1 MTRYRTRIMI
11 DYRFGSPAAEG
22 RQLLRLNPREMAGV
36 QRVIRSAVT
45 VEPEAA
51 EAAGFTD
58 FFGNRVEEV
67 ALPGGLREV
76 AFIAEAEVERLAP
89 LAPDGAVALSGI
101 VAEVAKVRGLGPE
114 VPHHF
119 TGASPRILA
128 SAAITAFA
136 RGAAGGDALAT
147 VAALGEA
154 IHAAMTFD
162 PEATTVETPP
172 EEAFARRIGV
182 CQDFAQVMIA
192 GLRGLGVPAAY
203 VSGLIRTV
211 PPPGKARLDGAD
223 AMHAWVAAWCGRECG
238 WVDYDPT
245 NACLVGADHVV
256 IARGRDYGDVA
267 PVAGVLRLA
276 GGQMSGHAVDVIPLE
291 DEA

>member
-1 MTRYRTRIMI
+1 MRYRTRIRI
-11 DYRFGSPAAEG
+11 DYAFAFPAAEG
-22 RQLLRLNPREMAGV
+22 RQLLRLAPRAMAGV
-36 QRVIRSAVT
+36 QRVIRSEVR
-45 VEPEAA
+45 VEPAAA
-51 EAAGFTD
+51 EVVGFTD
-58 FFGNRVEEV
+58 FFGNAVEEV

-76 AFIAEAEVERLAP
+76 AFIAEAEVERHAP
-89 LAPDGAVALSGI
+89 LAPGRAVALGSMA
-101 VAEVAKVRGLGPE
+101 AEVAAVRGLGPE

-119 TGASPRILA
+119 TGASPRIPL
-128 SAAITAFA
+128 SGAITAFA
-136 RGAAGGDALAT
+136 RDAAGGDALAT
-147 VAALGEA
+147 VVGLGAA
-154 IHAAMTFD
+154 IHGAMTFD
-162 PEATTVETPP
+162 SAATTVETPP

-211 PPPGKARLDGAD
+211 PPRGQARLEGAD
-223 AMHAWVAAWCGRECG
+223 AMHAWVAAWCGRDCG
-238 WVDYDPT
+238 WVEYDPT

-276 GGQMSGHAVDVIPLE
+276 GGQVSGHAVDVVPL
-291 DEA
+291 DA

>member
-1 MTRYRTRIMI
+1 MMRYRTRIRI
-11 DYRFGSPAAEG
+11 DYAFAFPAAEG
-22 RQLLRLNPREMAGV
+22 RQLLRLAPREMAGV
-36 QRVIRSAVT
+36 QRVIRSEVR
-45 VEPEAA
+45 VEPGA
-51 EAAGFTD
+51 EVAGFAD
-58 FFGNRVEEV
+58 FFGNAVEEV

-76 AFIAEAEVERLAP
+76 AFIAEAEVERHTP
-89 LAPDGAVALSGI
+89 LAPGRAVALGAMA
-101 VAEVAKVRGLGPE
+101 AEVAAVRGLGPE

-119 TGASPRILA
+119 TGASPRIPE

-136 RGAAGGDALAT
+136 RDAAGVDALAT
-147 VAALGEA
+147 VLGLGAA
-154 IHAAMTFD
+154 IHGAMTFD
-162 PEATTVETPP
+162 AAATTVETPP

-211 PPPGKARLDGAD
+211 PPPGQARLEGAD

-238 WVDYDPT
+238 WVEYDPT

-276 GGQMSGHAVDVIPLE
+276 GGQVSGHAVDVVPLE
-291 DEA
+291 DRR

>member
-1 MTRYRTRIMI
+1 MRYRTRIRI
-11 DYRFGSPAAEG
+11 DYGFAFAAAEG
-22 RQLLRLNPREMAGV
+22 RQLLRLSPREMAGV
-36 QRVIRSAVT
+36 QRVIRSELRVAPPMAEV
-45 VEPEAA
+45 VE
-51 EAAGFTD
+51 FTD

-76 AFIAEAEVERLAP
+76 AFVALAEVERMTPPAP
-89 LAPDGAVALSGI
+89 AGAVALAALA
-101 VAEVAKVRGLGPE
+101 AEVAAVKGLGPE

-119 TGASPRILA
+119 AGPSPRIGP

-136 RGAAGGDALAT
+136 RET
-147 VAALGEA
+147 VAGDVLGTVVALGEA

-182 CQDFAQVMIA
+182 CQDFAQIMIA

-211 PPPGKARLDGAD
+211 PPEGAARLEGAD
-223 AMHAWVAAWCGRECG
+223 AMHAWVAAWCGRDCG

-256 IARGRDYGDVA
+256 IARGRDYGDVS

-276 GGQMSGHAVDVIPLE
+276 GGQVSGHAVDVIPLE
-291 DEA
+291 DQT